1 MHRIISLPI
10 KVVACAVV
18 DDVLVVLHPQKVF
31 AIIAAIVLEL
41 VEGFHQTARQART
54 QSSQILR
61 NRIKGH
67 GFSGFKDI
75 TASENVLVF

>member
-10 KVVACAVV
+10 KVVACAVI
-18 DDVLVVLHPQKVF
+18 DDVLVVLHAQKVF

-75 TASENVLVF
+75 AVRKCI